1 MSLERAVTTLDQA
14 REAIAERQG
23 SYGSPA
29 ASFERCAAIWT
40 AILSKKL
47 KPGQCVGA
55 ADVVMMMAGLKLA
68 RLVETP
74 DHLDSAVDLA
84 GYASLVQE
92 VV

>member
-1 MSLERAVTTLDQA
+1 MSLERAIIVLDQS
-14 REAIAERQG
+14 REAITDRQG

-29 ASFERCAAIWT
+29 ASFDRNAAIWT
-40 AILSKKL
+40 AVLSKKL
-47 KPGQCVGA
+47 KPGQAVSA
-55 ADVVMMMAGLKLA
+55 ADVVLMMAGLKLS